1 MMYKFFL
8 PTCVVITVGLIAC
21 TLAAYSQNTSL
32 VKNDSVII
40 YTSKEMDQSI
50 KEILDKA
57 LKANTNS
64 AVAQLGMSKDSA
76 PYLVVARTKPGIVEI
91 HEQWDDVAIIRS
103 GHGTL
108 KTGYRVSG
116 EKKITNTPPDREWR
130 GGAIESAEVRNLA
143 PGDFIIIPAMI
154 AHQYVPTT
162 GDTLTYWTIKV
173 RRPRNDSEKSK
184 K

>member
-1 MMYKFFL
+1 MKKISLCTVLFNAAGLVVFCL
-8 PTCVVITVGLIAC
+8 PAH
-21 TLAAYSQNTSL
+21 SQNTSPE
-32 VKNDSVII
+32 KKDSLII
-40 YTSKEMDQSI
+40 YTKKEMDHSI
-50 KEILDKA
+50 KANLEKA
-57 LKANTNS
+57 LKANTNY

-76 PYLVVARTKPGIVEI
+76 PYLVVARTNPGMVEI

-108 KTGYRVSG
+108 KTGYEVAG
-116 EKKITNTPPDREWR
+116 EKKITNTQPDREWR

-173 RRPRNDSEKSK
+173 KRTENDFEKGK